1 MIKINLE
8 KAKDISHNL
17 RREARTAEFE
27 PYDNVI
33 AKQIPGETKKAEIER
48 KKIREKY
55 AAYQTQIDEAQTAE
69 ELAEI
74 VKFQ

>member
-17 RREARTAEFE
+17 RREARTAEFQ
-27 PYDNVI
+27 PHDNVI
-33 AKQIPGETKKAEIER
+33 AKQIPGETEKAEAER

-55 AAYQTQIDEAQTAE
+55 AAYQDKIDQAETVE